1 MATDFHRQLKS
12 GDILPV
18 YGLVGS
24 SSILVDEAVSAL
36 RSRVLTQS
44 PDFNRDELRAEDT
57 SAGDI
62 LAAVQ
67 TLPMMAERRWV
78 HVARVHKLKAEAQ
91 ESLAAYVKS
100 PVPHTVLVFSGEKID
115 RRRKLGQALSKRKA
129 VFGFEAPKPWEL
141 NDWIETRAEHIG
153 HPIER
158 DAAVLL
164 ADFVVVDAGAIDR
177 AFETLDLYA
186 GGDRPIAEADV
197 ESVIAP
203 TRVRSIFELTDAIG
217 ERNRRDATRLLRN
230 ALDGGESG
238 LLVLAMIARHLRQL
252 LSYLMY
258 SAQRLPQAELA
269 RAIGVKP
276 FLLNRIAEQAR
287 NFSITQLRS
296 GLHAA
301 ARADVALKGS
311 GLAPGVVLERLLLDL
326 VDSQ

>member
-12 GDILPV
+12 EDILPV
-18 YGLVGS
+18 YALVGS
-24 SSILVDEAVSAL
+24 SSILVDEAVGAL
-36 RSRVLTQS
+36 RSKVLTQAA
-44 PDFNRDELRAEDT
+44 DFNRDELRAEDT
-57 SAGDI
+57 DAGEI
-62 LAAVQ
+62 LAAIQ
-67 TLPMMAERRWV
+67 TLPMMAPRRWV
-78 HVARVHKLKAEAQ
+78 HVARVHKLKAEVQ
-91 ESLAAYVKS
+91 ETLAAYVKK
-100 PVPHTVLVFSGEKID
+100 PVPHTVLVLSGEKID

-129 VFGFEAPKPWEL
+129 MFGFEAPKPWEL
-141 NDWIETRAEHIG
+141 NDWIETRAEHVG

-164 ADFVVVDAGAIDR
+164 GEFVGVDVGTIDR
-177 AFETLDLYA
+177 ALETLDLYA
-186 GGDRPIAEADV
+186 GGDRPISEADV
-197 ESVIAP
+197 EDVVAP

-217 ERNRRDATRLLRN
+217 ERNRKGATRLLRN

-252 LSYLMY
+252 LSYLVY
-258 SAQRLPQAELA
+258 SAQRLPHADLA

-287 NFSITQLRS
+287 NFSIAQLRS